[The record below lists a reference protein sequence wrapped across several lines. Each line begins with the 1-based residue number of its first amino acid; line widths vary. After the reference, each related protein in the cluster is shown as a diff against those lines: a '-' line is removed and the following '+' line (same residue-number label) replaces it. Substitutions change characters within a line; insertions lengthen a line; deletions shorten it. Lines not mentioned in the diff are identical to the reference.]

1 MHLSSYA
8 TARGNNIVG
17 NRVQMELGNM
27 SLDWERRVGKKPIR
41 GRQQQH
47 LERVLKGQDLPAK
60 DVADGFD
67 MRAGLVD
74 ARDNWWGEVTTR
86 EMTEKG
92 PNANITGL
100 VDGYDTPV
108 RTYEGFEG
116 EYAQDQI
123 SYAPWSSKPFE
134 LKAPKP
140 GAGTGTPLTRP

>member
-1 MHLSSYA
+1 MFGQDAVPHLQPPE
-8 TARGNNIVG
+8 GFG
-17 NRVQMELGNM
+17 PDDHLGVVPGH
-27 SLDWERRVGKKPIR
+27 EV
-41 GRQQQH
+41 H
-47 LERVLKGQDLPAK
+47 VVVLKGQDLPAK

-74 ARDNWWGEVTTR
+74 ARDNWWGEETTR

-92 PNANITGL
+92 SSANITGL

-134 LKAPKP
+134 LKVPNLEP
-140 GAGTGTPLTRP
+140 GPGPR